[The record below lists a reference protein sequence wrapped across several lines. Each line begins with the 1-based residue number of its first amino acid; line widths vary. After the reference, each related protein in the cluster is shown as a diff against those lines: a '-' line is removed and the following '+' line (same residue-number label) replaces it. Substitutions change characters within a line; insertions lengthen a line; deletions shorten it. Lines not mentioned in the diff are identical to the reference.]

1 MMTPVSDWFAGEA
14 VALPELLAARER
26 RAAWQRQLRGNRA
39 DTQIVLSVLTPGAVK
54 NHAFSRAV
62 FAAGQDMLARLIKAR
77 GWTLHASASLHEA
90 AGEMACWSVDAP
102 PDSVKRLLLSVE
114 ERLPLGRLWDMDVL
128 DGEGKPLSR
137 RQFGYAPRRCLL
149 CAQDAKICAR
159 ERRHALHE
167 LQAAMLVRWQWQAH
181 AARIAASM
189 CSALQREACLTPK
202 PGLVDAENH
211 ACHPDM
217 DVALL
222 IQSAQTIAPFLA
234 TMAALGMMHA
244 GSPSPALLHAI
255 RPVGKAAERAMLVA
269 TSGVNTHK
277 GAVFAFGLWAAV
289 LGWRY
294 RHGLPF
300 RLDEA
305 CAQVAALAAQLP
317 AELGMAQDSAGQRLF
332 HAHGLGGARAE
343 AAAGYPLLPRALSAF
358 ADAPF
363 ADDGP
368 RWLLALLA
376 LIAGNDDTTTV
387 TRGGMDGLRE
397 AQAQAAQ
404 LYAKHRQLDDARA
417 LVQAVRD
424 FDAWATER
432 RLSFGGSA
440 DLLALAMFLHDYG
453 SLTITEIKEDGLND
467 ILCIAECLSFP

>member
-1 MMTPVSDWFAGEA
+1 M
-14 VALPELLAARER
+14 
-26 RAAWQRQLRGNRA
+26 
-39 DTQIVLSVLTPGAVK
+39 
-54 NHAFSRAV
+54 
-62 FAAGQDMLARLIKAR
+62 
-77 GWTLHASASLHEA
+77 
-90 AGEMACWSVDAP
+90 
-102 PDSVKRLLLSVE
+102 
-114 ERLPLGRLWDMDVL
+114 
-128 DGEGKPLSR
+128 
-137 RQFGYAPRRCLL
+137 
-149 CAQDAKICAR
+149 
-159 ERRHALHE
+159 
-167 LQAAMLVRWQWQAH
+167 
-181 AARIAASM
+181 
-189 CSALQREACLTPK
+189 
-202 PGLVDAENH
+202 
-211 ACHPDM
+211 
-217 DVALL
+217 
-222 IQSAQTIAPFLA
+222 
-234 TMAALGMMHA
+234 
-244 GSPSPALLHAI
+244 
-255 RPVGKAAERAMLVA
+255 
-269 TSGVNTHK
+269 
-277 GAVFAFGLWAAV
+277 
-289 LGWRY
+289 
-294 RHGLPF
+294 
-300 RLDEA
+300 
-305 CAQVAALAAQLP
+305 AALAAQLP

-363 ADDGP
+363 ADDGS